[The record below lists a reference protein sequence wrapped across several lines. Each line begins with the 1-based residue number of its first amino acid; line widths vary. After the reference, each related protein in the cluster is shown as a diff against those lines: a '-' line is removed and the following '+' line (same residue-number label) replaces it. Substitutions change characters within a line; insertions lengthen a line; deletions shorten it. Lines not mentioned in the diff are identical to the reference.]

1 MWKTALTTTTTVNL
15 EARVRQSTFLTL
27 SSYSWSDTDT
37 ITVAKCLQKRLPEK
51 GPLDVFYGGGACNLY
66 TCNEVSPWCTIIHL
80 THLMPEQ

>member
-15 EARVRQSTFLTL
+15 EARVGQSTFLTL

-51 GPLDVFYGGGACNLY
+51 GPLDVFYGRGGGCKLILVMKSAPG
-66 TCNEVSPWCTIIHL
+66 V
-80 THLMPEQ
+80 Q

>member
-51 GPLDVFYGGGACNLY
+51 GPLDVFYGVGGCKLILVMKSAPGVQLF
-66 TCNEVSPWCTIIHL
+66 I
-80 THLMPEQ
+80 

>member
-15 EARVRQSTFLTL
+15 EARIGQSTFLAL

-37 ITVAKCLQKRLPEK
+37 ITVAEEITRK
-51 GPLDVFYGGGACNLY
+51 GPPGCTLRREGGLQTY

>member
-15 EARVRQSTFLTL
+15 EARVGQSTFLTL

-51 GPLDVFYGGGACNLY
+51 GPLDVLYGGRGGCKLILVMKSAPGVQLF
-66 TCNEVSPWCTIIHL
+66 I
-80 THLMPEQ
+80 

>member
-51 GPLDVFYGGGACNLY
+51 GPLDVFYGGGACKL
-66 TCNEVSPWCTIIHL
+66 IL
-80 THLMPEQ
+80 LMKSAPGVQLFI

>member
-15 EARVRQSTFLTL
+15 EARVGQSTFLTL

-37 ITVAKCLQKRLPEK
+37 ITVAKFLKKRLPEK
-51 GPLDVFYGGGACNLY
+51 GPWMYSTEGGLQTY